1 MKMSVKGRLT
11 TLCVS
16 LIIASLILANPS
28 DADIDPKDIVGVWLL
43 DEGKGKM
50 VTEITGKGKAYEGE
64 IDGKVKWDK
73 GQFNGALEFDGTT
86 QVKIEDNDALR
97 LGKKQT
103 VMAWIYPSERVN
115 DWARVVGKGQP
126 TPRNYG
132 LWRHVD
138 GWSLF
143 QIYPGCNAWIN
154 GNKDTEAP
162 LKEWTHL
169 AGTYDGKNIV
179 LFVNGKQVASAACGT
194 DPATSADP
202 LTFGYAGFHTF
213 FNGLIDEVALFSAV
227 LDEKDIQ
234 DAMNKGFT
242 NYLAVEPERKLTT
255 TWGTIKSQTE

>member
-1 MKMSVKGRLT
+1 MKMKIKGRLT

-16 LIIASLILANPS
+16 LIIASLMLTNPS
-28 DADIDPKDIVGVWLL
+28 NADFDVEDIVGVWLL
-43 DEGKGKM
+43 DEGKGKV

-64 IDGKVKWDK
+64 IAGKVAWEK

-97 LGKKQT
+97 LGKEQT
-103 VMAWIYPSERVN
+103 VMAWIHPIDTVG
-115 DWARVVGKGQP
+115 DWVRMVGKGQSG
-126 TPRNYG
+126 PRNYG
-132 LWRHVD
+132 LWRHVA

-143 QIYPGCNAWIN
+143 QIYPGCNAWID

-179 LFVNGKQVASAACGT
+179 LFVNGKKVASAACT
-194 DPATSADP
+194 TEPATSADP

-213 FNGLIDEVALFSAV
+213 HNGLIDEVALFSAV
-227 LDEKDIQ
+227 LTEKDIQ
-234 DAMNKGFT
+234 EAMNKGFT
-242 NYLAVEPERKLTT
+242 NYLAVDPQRKLTT